1 MDGGATAT
9 EHLLGT
15 IDDSGSTR
23 GAGRPSCCPA
33 RGAESIGQRSRRR
46 TPLACGTRGSLSALE
61 VGGRSVLTSPT
72 TRATRRARW
81 WVLAAVGEVLAARRA
96 LPGDL
101 RARSQESEPDASLG
115 RVAGVDARKNLIISA
130 DASGPRGSV

>member
-15 IDDSGSTR
+15 IDDSGGTR
-23 GAGRPSCCPA
+23 GAGPPSCCPA

-46 TPLACGTRGSLSALE
+46 TPPASGTKGSLSAQE

-72 TRATRRARW
+72 TRATCQARFG
-81 WVLAAVGEVLAARRA
+81 VLPAVGEVLMATARTP
-96 LPGDL
+96 PGDL
-101 RARSQESEPDASLG
+101 
-115 RVAGVDARKNLIISA
+115 
-130 DASGPRGSV
+130 